1 MKNFIDSIS
10 KKLLFNNDE
19 SETWLN
25 SLFDIFSKFLKE
37 QNISQDT
44 NNWTDI
50 MDSINMITK
59 SNLGSDQASQNHLQ
73 IQNDGNTDQTNS
85 EISFQKGNIIHSDLQ
100 SRDGD

>member
-1 MKNFIDSIS
+1 
-10 KKLLFNNDE
+10 
-19 SETWLN
+19 
-25 SLFDIFSKFLKE
+25 
-37 QNISQDT
+37 
-44 NNWTDI
+44 

-100 SRDGD
+100 SRDGDQESVLGSIRSIRNKNQDHSMLGENISLSDV